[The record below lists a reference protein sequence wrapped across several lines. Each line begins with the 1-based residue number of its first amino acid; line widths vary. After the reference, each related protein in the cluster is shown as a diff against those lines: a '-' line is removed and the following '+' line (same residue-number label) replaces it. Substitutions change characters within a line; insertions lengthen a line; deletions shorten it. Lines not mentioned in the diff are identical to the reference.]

1 LAEILHLEDFFM
13 HKKKIAVLFGG
24 CSAEHEVSLVSAL
37 SVIRSLPK
45 DKYEIIRIGIT
56 KDGRW
61 YMYTGPD
68 EKIPS
73 GEWEKSNEKVPAF
86 LCPDRSVGGI
96 VVNTSNGCRIVKV
109 DCVFPV
115 LHGRNGEDGTIQGL
129 LELSGIP
136 FVGCGTRSSA
146 VCMDKA
152 ITHSLLA
159 NADIAC
165 AKYLWFYRDSY
176 NGDSIRKIK
185 TKIDARLGYPVF
197 VKPADSGSSVG
208 VTKVGCENELDA
220 AVAAAAAESSKILVE
235 EAVDGQEIECAVLG
249 NRNPEAAEK
258 VGEVVAS
265 AAFYDYDDKY
275 KSGKSK
281 LNIPAHIGKDVSDE
295 IRSTAVHAFRILG
308 CRGFARVDFF
318 VRNGKEVLL
327 NELNTI
333 PGFTSI
339 SMYPKLWEA
348 SGVPYSEL
356 LDRLIQLAF
365 DDGAKDFRR

>member
-1 LAEILHLEDFFM
+1 M

-73 GEWEKSNEKVPAF
+73 GEWEKSSEKVPAF

-165 AKYLWFYRDSY
+165 VKYLWFYRDSY

-318 VRNGKEVLL
+318 VRNGKEVFL